1 VLDLIEKK
9 YLNQL
14 PHILGAL
21 TVLAVVA
28 ALSVALLS
36 VRWSRPD
43 GAPKFDSAVLV
54 VFEGRGCDD
63 ECSTFRRTI
72 ARAYASTPT
81 AELVPLRYYDS
92 SDGDPPA
99 RRYAV
104 ARRVTRGMN
113 AVVFDVYGRE
123 SARWSGLPTSVEAF
137 EAFVRP
143 HVRKAQ
149 RDLAAAAAN
158 GQLN

>member
-1 VLDLIEKK
+1 MLDLIEKK
-9 YLNQL
+9 YLKQL

-28 ALSVALLS
+28 VLSVAMLS
-36 VRWSRPD
+36 VRWSRPET
-43 GAPKFDSAVLV
+43 APKFDSAVLV
-54 VFEGRGCDD
+54 VFEGVGCDD
-63 ECSTFRRTI
+63 DCSTFRRTI
-72 ARAYASTPT
+72 ARAYAATST
-81 AELVPLRYYDS
+81 AELVPLRYFDS
-92 SDGDPPA
+92 TDGDPPA

-104 ARRVTRGMN
+104 SGRVSKGLT

-123 SARWSGLPTSVEAF
+123 AARWAGLPGSIEAF

-149 RDLAAAAAN
+149 RDLAAAAAAKQVN
-158 GQLN
+158 